1 MKNIIPQ
8 ALLTMPILSTGL
20 QAQEKQPTPNLVF
33 IMADQYRGDA
43 IGCIGKEPV
52 KTPHLDKLA
61 SEGINF
67 TNAISS
73 YPVSSPARGML
84 MTGMYPIGSKVTG
97 NCNSETAPYGV
108 ELSQNARCWSDV
120 LKDQG
125 YNMGYIGKW
134 HLDAPYKPYVDTYN
148 NRGKVAWNEWCPPER
163 RHGFDHWIAY
173 GTYDYHLK
181 PMYWNTTA
189 PRDSFYYVNQWG
201 PEYEASKAI
210 EYINKQKDQKQPF
223 ALVVSMNPPHTGYEL
238 VPDRYKEIY
247 KDLDV
252 EALCKG
258 RPDIPA
264 KGTEM
269 GDYFRNNIRNYYAC
283 ITGVDENVGRIIEA
297 LKQNNLFDNTI
308 VVFTS
313 DHGICMGAHE
323 NAGKDIFYEESMRI
337 PMILSWPDQI
347 KPRKSDPLMIA
358 FADLYPTLLSMMGF
372 SKEIPETVQTF
383 DLSNEVL
390 TGKNKKDLVQPY
402 YFVKFDNHATGYR
415 GLRTD
420 RYTYAVHATDGKI
433 DNVIL
438 FDRASEPYRGEVPGE
453 KVEVK
458 TYEALS
464 IPNSDF
470 NAGYDVTYPKSENP
484 LYTFKGDWIGTR
496 NPLTCHTDGANAFY
510 VSKSSTLPV
519 VDGERNVAHM
529 MTLGWG
535 AGNTCSF
542 GNKDYWLG
550 NSVIN
555 HISAGIV
562 CVGDYEAAGD
572 VVNGKAAYIRPTSM
586 SFVYKAAPYKDDE
599 YLIEAYLENIT
610 GEVETIIG
618 KAYLKSGTAYSS
630 YQTQTLNFEYN
641 NEYRNLPISHVK
653 IIFKAG
659 TKEDRDHLED
669 KFRDAKGPYG
679 DAYII
684 GSQFWLDSFTLHYDK

>member
-210 EYINKQKDQKQPF
+210 EYINGQKDQKQPF

-313 DHGICMGAHE
+313 DHGICMSAHE

-438 FDRASEPYRGEVPGE
+438 FDRTNDPHEMNNIASQQLKFTHTFNRQLKTWLE
-453 KVEVK
+453 K
-458 TYEALS
+458 TNDPFAQ
-464 IPNSDF
+464 
-470 NAGYDVTYPKSENP
+470 
-484 LYTFKGDWIGTR
+484 
-496 NPLTCHTDGANAFY
+496 
-510 VSKSSTLPV
+510 
-519 VDGERNVAHM
+519 
-529 MTLGWG
+529 
-535 AGNTCSF
+535 
-542 GNKDYWLG
+542 
-550 NSVIN
+550 
-555 HISAGIV
+555 
-562 CVGDYEAAGD
+562 
-572 VVNGKAAYIRPTSM
+572 YI
-586 SFVYKAAPYKDDE
+586 K
-599 YLIEAYLENIT
+599 
-610 GEVETIIG
+610 
-618 KAYLKSGTAYSS
+618 LK
-630 YQTQTLNFEYN
+630 
-641 NEYRNLPISHVK
+641 
-653 IIFKAG
+653 
-659 TKEDRDHLED
+659 
-669 KFRDAKGPYG
+669 
-679 DAYII
+679 
-684 GSQFWLDSFTLHYDK
+684 